1 MKDGP
6 EVAEGVK
13 TASSA
18 TNGGSDKCD
27 MRSLDEQSHRNG
39 VAEVAVDI
47 NALPVGG
54 ILITDAATTNG
65 DSDKI
70 DKNGL
75 PKNEEKKF
83 CCGVCNRKFGYKH
96 VLQNHKRTHTG
107 EKPFEC
113 PQCNKRFTRDHHLKT
128 HMRLHTGEK
137 PYQCPHCDRHFVQ
150 VANLRRHLRVHTGER
165 PYACDMCESRFS
177 DSNQLKA
184 HMLIHRGEKPYQCQ
198 VCLGKYRRRH
208 HLNHHKCPKNESNMG
223 KPRRGRRPKAYE
235 EVVYQPMSDHE
246 DNGEE
251 HDEELLQS
259 DNEENI
265 EDNHNSSSEA
275 EQPSPEAV
283 LPINSVVHNNNN
295 INHHHNNGELI
306 NHNPL
311 MVMSNGVLTNGN
323 RRKPSRTIRILTP
336 QQRELFL
343 RDKVSMQTQA
353 IDMSLSPSNVDVQP
367 VTVIVPNR
375 FLSSVDGVLDL
386 SSSRSDSEVDTIEEE
401 VHHEDDCQCHVKNY
415 HRRPLSQRI
424 ANQKSKIL
432 GIAAMMQPINGTG
445 KSVHH
450 SDDSSESNSHMNGVK
465 HLSEDDSSLVI
476 PLTTKKAHIATA

>member
-18 TNGGSDKCD
+18 TNGGTDKCD

-39 VAEVAVDI
+39 VAEVAADI

-54 ILITDAATTNG
+54 TLITDAATTNG
-65 DSDKI
+65 DSDKNNGNR
-70 DKNGL
+70 NGL
-75 PKNEEKKF
+75 PTKNGSKNF
-83 CCGVCNRKFGYKH
+83 YCSVCNRKFGYKH
-96 VLQNHKRTHTG
+96 VLQNHERTHTG

-113 PQCNKRFTRDHHLKT
+113 PECHKRFTRDHHLKT

-137 PYQCPHCDRHFVQ
+137 PYQCSHCDRHFVQ

-165 PYACDMCESRFS
+165 PYACDRCESRFS

-184 HMLIHRGEKPYQCQ
+184 HMLIHRGEKPFQCQ
-198 VCLGKYRRRH
+198 DCMGRYRRRH
-208 HLNHHKCPKNESNMG
+208 HLIHHKCPKNESNLG

-235 EVVYQPMSDHE
+235 EMPTSDHDDNDE
-246 DNGEE
+246 D
-251 HDEELLQS
+251 HDEELLHMS

-265 EDNHNSSSEA
+265 VDNHNSSSEA
-275 EQPSPEAV
+275 EQPSTEDIY
-283 LPINSVVHNNNN
+283 PINSIMLNNNN
-295 INHHHNNGELI
+295 NHHYNNGNNGELN

-311 MVMSNGVLTNGN
+311 MVMSNGVITNGN
-323 RRKPSRTIRILTP
+323 RRKPSRPISILTP

-386 SSSRSDSEVDTIEEE
+386 SSSRSDS
-401 VHHEDDCQCHVKNY
+401 KWM
-415 HRRPLSQRI
+415 P
-424 ANQKSKIL
+424 
-432 GIAAMMQPINGTG
+432 
-445 KSVHH
+445 
-450 SDDSSESNSHMNGVK
+450 
-465 HLSEDDSSLVI
+465 
-476 PLTTKKAHIATA
+476 